1 MRVVLLAAAL
11 AACDARSGN
20 AVASDDAVMSGNA
33 IASAGGT
40 TGNTAIPPEQPAP
53 PPNQSVPAWDASRCG
68 DDDYQNAR
76 MERHPALI
84 GRSDDDLI
92 AAYGKPHA
100 EDRFRAGE
108 GVGTYSGGV
117 ASQLPSGAPRNART
131 PVREI
136 IWRAPGA
143 TSLSVSTRIVAP
155 GACSTRSRRRPTR
168 TSELPVPATWQP
180 GVALATRCV
189 LAGDA
194 HQARQLIV

>member
-11 AACDARSGN
+11 AACDAPSGN

-33 IASAGGT
+33 VASARGT
-40 TGNTAIPPEQPAP
+40 TGNMAKPSEQPAP
-53 PPNQSVPAWDASRCG
+53 APNRSVPAWDASRCG
-68 DDDYQNAR
+68 DDEYQNAR

-84 GRSDDDLI
+84 GRSADDLL

-117 ASQLPSGAPRNART
+117 ASRLPGGAARNPRT

-136 IWRAPGA
+136 IWQRAGCNFIVRFRKDRGA
-143 TSLSVSTRIVAP
+143 WRVF
-155 GACSTRSRRRPTR
+155 
-168 TSELPVPATWQP
+168 
-180 GVALATRCV
+180 
-189 LAGDA
+189 DA
-194 HQARQLIV
+194 FEASADADF